1 MLKLEEFMEIFR
13 LKDNG
18 YSLSAISRMTGI
30 DRKTI
35 RKYLEHGK
43 ASKPAM
49 KTRPTKESK
58 LKSFEKDILN
68 FLKYSDIDFPP
79 CTAIYEKLVARG
91 YTGSLSL
98 LQKWMG
104 QYKKK
109 HLSKIVIRY
118 ETPPGQQAQVDWGE
132 IKMLDH
138 RTGNSKKIY
147 FFSMVLSW
155 SRTRYVMFTPKAD
168 MYFFLFCHIQAF
180 RYFGGV
186 TREILYDQ
194 NRCVIIKPGFKDV
207 VFNQKF
213 LDFAHHYDFVPR
225 VCKPY
230 RAQTKGK
237 VENNIK
243 YVKRSFLSLQDTND
257 IHILNQRKKPWL
269 EKVNHKVHSTIQE
282 IPYKRLPKEKLN
294 DIQLIPDYDL
304 HYVESR
310 RVFNDSTFSFHSK
323 RYSVPPEYRGKTVTV
338 KYKPSHDSI
347 DVYWKNERIT
357 QHRTDTPEQY
367 VIKRSH
373 RHAIWKVWRD
383 DKKLFYQKAREN
395 KNENHPLSVYEE
407 VSSLEASHD
416 YASA

>member
-58 LKSFEKDILN
+58 LKSFEKYILN
-68 FLKYSDIDFPP
+68 FLKYSDVDFPP
-79 CTAIYEKLVARG
+79 CTAIYEKLVERG

-132 IKMLDH
+132 KKMLDH
-138 RTGNSKKIY
+138 KTGLSRKIY
-147 FFSMVLSW
+147 IFSMVLSW
-155 SRTRYVMFTPKAD
+155 CRMRFVMFVPKAD
-168 MYFFLFCHIQAF
+168 MYYFLLCHIQAF
-180 RYFGGV
+180 RYFGGI

-194 NRCVIIKPGFKDV
+194 NRCVLVKPGFKDV

-243 YVKRSFLSLQDTND
+243 YVKRNFLSLQDTND
-257 IHILNQRKKPWL
+257 IHILNQRCKHWL

-282 IPYKRLPKEKLN
+282 IPYRRLPRENLN
-294 DIQLIPDYDL
+294 EFRKISDYDL
-304 HYVESR
+304 CYVESR

-338 KYKPSHDSI
+338 KYKPSRESI
-347 DVYWKNERIT
+347 DVYWKNHRIT

-373 RHAIWKVWRD
+373 RYAIWKVWRD
-383 DKKLFYQKAREN
+383 DKKLFYQKAQE
-395 KNENHPLSVYEE
+395 KKSENHPLSVYEE
-407 VSSLEASHD
+407 ISMEASHD
-416 YASA
+416 YTSA